1 MSGVKMSGAARSNG
15 LPNFIIAGGVATGT
29 SFLSHAMSSH
39 PQVFLP
45 KVMRP
50 ECNFFYKSWEY
61 KKGPLYY
68 AEKYFSDVKDEI
80 AIGERSSLYLHGD
93 FLGVPKRIYD
103 LLPNV
108 KLIFCLRNP
117 TERAFA
123 NYRFSVLS
131 GYEHK
136 SFERA
141 LESENLRF
149 ERAKGWKSEI
159 QPNLYRRRGKYMSQ
173 LQEFLTY
180 FPRENLLFIKSEE
193 MNKNPNATLSQV
205 FNFLGVRNETVA
217 LPNNFTSNTVRSGL
231 VQRGLRTFFG
241 SDFDTLTEN
250 IRLEAE
256 PGFAEKLISLNVSK
270 KKVSMP
276 DKCRD
281 QLNDYFREENYE
293 LGKFL
298 DWDVSDWIK

>member
-1 MSGVKMSGAARSNG
+1 MSGKPRTNI

-39 PQVFLP
+39 SEIFLP
-45 KVMRP
+45 RIMRP
-50 ECNFFYKSWEY
+50 ECSFFYKSWEY
-61 KKGPLYY
+61 KRGPLYY
-68 AEKYFSDVKDEI
+68 AEKYFSDVNNEI
-80 AIGERSSLYLHGD
+80 AIGERSSLYLHGG
-93 FLGVPKRIYD
+93 FLGVPKRIYE

-136 SFERA
+136 SFEKA
-141 LESENLRF
+141 LESEDLRF
-149 ERAKGWKSEI
+149 EKAKGWKSEI
-159 QPNLYRRRGKYMSQ
+159 QPNLYRRRGRYMTQ
-173 LQEFLTY
+173 LQEFLTF
-180 FPRENLLFIKSEE
+180 FPKENLLFIKSEE
-193 MNKNPNATLSQV
+193 MNKNPNATLNEV
-205 FNFLGVRNETVA
+205 FEFLGVKSEAVA

-250 IRLEAE
+250 LRLEAGH
-256 PGFAEKLISLNVSK
+256 GFAEKIVSLNVSK
-270 KKVSMP
+270 EKASMS
-276 DKCRD
+276 DACRN

-298 DWDVSDWIK
+298 DWDVSDWTI